1 MNKAFHEVP
10 VVILCGGQGVVLG
23 EGQSQRLNKALV
35 RINGKPLF
43 WWGVLHYALHGARQ
57 YWLATGLQADHF
69 HKVLRED
76 CGAHA
81 DPVQPDT
88 YWMEIG
94 TQKLQIHLVSTPP
107 EANTA
112 QRLLACRP
120 FLEQAPRF
128 ALTYSDTLSD
138 VDLSAELDFHAAQGT
153 VGSLVSTQCPVR
165 FRILGMRQ
173 GQTIVRAFAPKPV
186 IEAAAINGGYY
197 LFTQRVWEDA
207 FGLDGQ
213 SALESAPLDKLV
225 AQQQLTA
232 FEHRGQWQHC
242 DAERDLAPLQR
253 IAQQLASQLA
263 TQVPGQSAP

>member
-1 MNKAFHEVP
+1 MSKAFNDIP

-35 RINGKPLF
+35 RVNAKPLF
-43 WWGVLHYALHGARQ
+43 WWVVLHYALHGGQRFL
-57 YWLATGLQADHF
+57 LAAGLQSEQF

-88 YWMEIG
+88 YLVEVG
-94 TQKLQIHLVSTPP
+94 GRRLQLRVVHTPV

-112 QRLLACRP
+112 QRLLACQP
-120 FLEQAPRF
+120 HLGAAARF
-128 ALTYSDTLSD
+128 ALSYSDTLSD

-153 VGSLVSTQCPVR
+153 VASLVSTQCPVR

-173 GQTIVRAFAPKPV
+173 GESIVRAFAPKPV

-197 LFTQRVWEDA
+197 LFSQQIWDSRY
-207 FGLDGQ
+207 GLDGQ
-213 SALESAPLDKLV
+213 AALEAAPLDKLV
-225 AQQQLTA
+225 ASQQLTA

-242 DAERDLAPLQR
+242 DAERDLAPLTL
-253 IAQQLASQLA
+253 IAQQLAARLA
-263 TQVPGQSAP
+263 S